1 MTSIPPVKG
10 VYIILGYL
18 TRDKVINV
26 GCLGRKL
33 FRRGLYLYVGS
44 ARGPGGLKAR
54 VGRHLVKDKR
64 VKWHID
70 YLTVDPD
77 FKVLAI
83 LYTSS
88 PSISE
93 RDVVKVLI
101 KGGFSTPIKGFGS
114 SDDRNVTSHLLY
126 TPSNKLEDV
135 VNKVALT
142 LKILNSSFSIILIKC

>member
-18 TRDKVINV
+18 TRDKIINI

-33 FRRGLYLYVGS
+33 FKRGLYLYVGS

-54 VGRHLVKDKR
+54 VGRHLAKVKR

-77 FKVLAI
+77 FKVLAV
-83 LYTSS
+83 LYASS

-93 RDVVKVLI
+93 RDIVETLI
-101 KGGFSTPIKGFGS
+101 KGGFSIAVKRFGS
-114 SDDRNVTSHLLY
+114 SDDRRVISHLLY
-126 TPSNKLEDV
+126 TPSIKLRNVIDR
-135 VNKVALT
+135 LIST
-142 LKILNSSFSIILIKC
+142 LKMLNSDFSVILLEC